1 MKCGGG
7 SHSGGGGGGGYDDD
21 VAIADTADYDVG
33 IMKDRFKAI
42 FLSFAVKKLK

>member
-21 VAIADTADYDVG
+21 VAIADAVDYDVG
-33 IMKDRFKAI
+33 INER
-42 FLSFAVKKLK
+42 